1 MLKDI
6 SRKGGSM
13 ETILIVDDEKKV
25 RNIYRRLL
33 QDEGFKVLEAE
44 NAVKAKW
51 LLESEHVDVMLLDIN
66 MPEITGD
73 VLYEIARIFNRDV
86 KIIVTSVYPVNYQ
99 KEKIEGAVEYFDK
112 SEGLKVLIEKVK
124 KVIQGDS

>member
-1 MLKDI
+1 
-6 SRKGGSM
+6 M

-99 KEKIEGAVEYFDK
+99 KEKIEGAVKYFDK